1 MLSYCEHEH
10 QVTDAFCQE
19 NKAAIVIQPDYNGLT
34 ITFPNG
40 RYIVVDFCKNKFDVF
55 LSDESGDVNGESI
68 ATVGLE

>member
-10 QVTDAFCQE
+10 QVTDAFRQE
-19 NKAAIVIQPDYNGLT
+19 NKSTLVVQPDHNGLT

-40 RYIVVDFCKNKFDVF
+40 QYLVVDFCKNKFDVF

-68 ATVGLE
+68 ATVNGE